1 MRIIDRL
8 LTSTLL
14 AIALAFGVGATHAGT
29 ADMSTSD
36 GHKMK
41 FEYLGD
47 DLLRINM
54 QEGNYMLVQGGE
66 VYMVT
71 DSDGELMVIKL
82 EQAMGMFGSMADSAT
97 PSAVEGKLVSLKS
110 LGRKETVAGIQGEVY
125 EVRFIDHEGQE
136 RTGEVVLS
144 ADPRAV
150 ELQQAMFNMSK
161 SMAKATNREVKGQE
175 EIERKLDGM
184 NMGILRYGDDMRVT
198 AISDKTFDK
207 RHFALPAEPTDLS
220 GLQGMFGGGQAGGD
234 QGQSG
239 GMMSG
244 FLGAFGQQG
253 EEQDGTEGEQEEQ
266 EEGAE
271 GGTESIKKA
280 FGKLF
285 GK

>member
-1 MRIIDRL
+1 MLSNNRL
-8 LTSTLL
+8 LTATLL
-14 AIALAFGVGATHAGT
+14 AIGLALGGGATHAGT
-29 ADMSTSD
+29 ADMVTSD
-36 GHKMK
+36 GHEMK

-71 DSDGELMVIKL
+71 NSDGELMVINLK
-82 EQAMGMFGSMADSAT
+82 QAMGMFGSMADSAT

-110 LGRKETVAGIQGEVY
+110 LGRKETVAGIPGEVY

-136 RTGEVVLS
+136 RTAEVVLS
-144 ADPRAV
+144 GDPRAV
-150 ELQQAMFNMSK
+150 ELQQAMFNMAK
-161 SMAKATNREVKGQE
+161 SMAKAANREVKGQE
-175 EIERKLDGM
+175 EIKRKLDGM
-184 NMGILRYGDDMRVT
+184 NKGILRYGDDMRVT
-198 AISDKTFDK
+198 AISDKTFDQG
-207 RHFALPAEPTDLS
+207 HFALPAEPTDLS
-220 GLQGMFGGGQAGGD
+220 GLQGVFGGGQVGGD
-234 QGQSG
+234 RGQSG

-244 FLGAFGQQG
+244 ILGAFGQQ
-253 EEQDGTEGEQEEQ
+253 EQEESEEQQ
-266 EEGAE
+266 EESAE